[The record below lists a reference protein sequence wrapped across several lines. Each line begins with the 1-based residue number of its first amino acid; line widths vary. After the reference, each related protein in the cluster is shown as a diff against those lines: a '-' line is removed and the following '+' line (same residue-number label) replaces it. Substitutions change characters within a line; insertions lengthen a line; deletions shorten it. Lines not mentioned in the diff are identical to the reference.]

1 MRQKPRPAGENI
13 LTKSFLLSVGTEG
26 LSIAVTTMIAFYLGL
41 NQGGALLASTMA
53 FGTLC
58 TARLVHGYNC
68 KAERPVIFTR
78 RFFDNWYL
86 QGAFLAGLLMITA
99 VLTVPALHSV
109 FQVQTLELS
118 QLFTV
123 YGLAL
128 VNLPVVQ
135 LLKKFRTK

>member
-1 MRQKPRPAGENI
+1 MEK
-13 LTKSFLLSVGTEG
+13 LLFTSESVTEG
-26 LSIAVTTMIAFYLGL
+26 HPDKICDAISDAVLDLSLIHIY
-41 NQGGALLASTMA
+41 
-53 FGTLC
+53 
-58 TARLVHGYNC
+58 GYNC

-135 LLKKFRTK
+135 LLKKFRDVYKRQL